1 MHDAEF
7 VTEPNTDGLRVT
19 YVLTRPG
26 ADPEWVEAEA
36 REANVDVMGIVSANV
51 TVPDLATLQRLEA
64 SGMHISSTYR
74 SLTSSGSIQERA
86 TSTRTTSSGPGLA
99 GSRGSTVGRHAIA
112 GTILVLAFGLT
123 ACAQIGSPDLA
134 SRAADDF
141 MRALATGDT
150 TSAWE
155 HLTAK
160 TQDVV
165 YDNDRAAFVNDVKST
180 DWSELTWQIG
190 QARDLD
196 ISWGVRVQ
204 INGSPVPTFLLERRI
219 AGGQAGDSTIILL
232 VQFASRDD
240 YLIAGQGL
248 DERL

>member
-1 MHDAEF
+1 M
-7 VTEPNTDGLRVT
+7 
-19 YVLTRPG
+19 
-26 ADPEWVEAEA
+26 
-36 REANVDVMGIVSANV
+36 
-51 TVPDLATLQRLEA
+51 
-64 SGMHISSTYR
+64 
-74 SLTSSGSIQERA
+74 
-86 TSTRTTSSGPGLA
+86 
-99 GSRGSTVGRHAIA
+99 GRHAIA
-112 GTILVLAFGLT
+112 GTILVLVFGLT
-123 ACAQIGSPDLA
+123 ACGQIGSRDLA

-160 TQDVV
+160 TQEVA
-165 YDNDRAAFVNDVKST
+165 YDNDMAAFVNDVKST
-180 DWSELTWQIG
+180 DWSELTWQLGQIG
-190 QARDLD
+190 QISDYD

-219 AGGQAGDSTIILL
+219 AGGQAGDSEIILL

-248 DERL
+248 DQRL